1 VTLACTLGQ
10 ERILIIIGLLALLTL
25 LIVVSA
31 VSATA
36 SGERP
41 RRNS

>member
-1 VTLACTLGQ
+1 LLYLEQ
-10 ERILIIIGLLALLTL
+10 ERPLILIGLLALLTL

-31 VSATA
+31 VSAIA